1 MYPARAQRTCV
12 KVASS
17 VTLPGRR
24 WTSIIFHRLPVIAL
38 MVMALSVCPVV
49 VGFTLVAQAEDSGL
63 PALEQLPVLKLSLS
77 EAVQAAMDKNP
88 NVRLFREKIEAA
100 RAVSRTQLGALL
112 PNLSAQGKFNNQT
125 FFLGTIGGRPI
136 ATSPFDIV
144 DGRGSFTQ
152 SLFSLSLIDRWRASR
167 AAFQVA
173 ELESDVTK
181 NDTVATVALHYFE
194 ALKNQESLDARYANV
209 GLYEDLVAFIKS
221 RQSGG
226 MATGLDS
233 ARLEAQLEN
242 ERQRLELAKSD
253 LERAKLILLNSIG
266 IGYEVKVVLTDE
278 LKSFDR
284 LIPTLPRALEL
295 AFENRPELKAQVQR
309 IRTAQ
314 LSLNSI
320 KGELLPSLSAQ
331 GDVGLIGTRIDNT
344 TTTYTIGALLSVP
357 IYDGGQ
363 RQGRIGESRSL
374 LQQEEIK
381 LALVKNQV
389 VMELREAIV
398 TLTAALEQHRIAKD
412 GLKAAVT
419 ELSLARER
427 IRVLSSNTL
436 ELSNALFDLVRARDN
451 LIDAMFRVSA
461 SQVNLARAQGNL
473 EQLREPAP

>member
-1 MYPARAQRTCV
+1 MLYVGRAQRTCIN
-12 KVASS
+12 VASAITVPDGNWKS
-17 VTLPGRR
+17 AL
-24 WTSIIFHRLPVIAL
+24 FHRLPIFAL
-38 MVMALSVCPVV
+38 LALGVCAAVF
-49 VGFTLVAQAEDSGL
+49 GITLVAQAEENRI

-77 EAVQAAMDKNP
+77 EAIQAALDKNP

-112 PNLSAQGKFNNQT
+112 PNLSSQGKFNNQT
-125 FFLGTIGGRPI
+125 FFLGTIGGRPV

-152 SLFSLSLIDRWRASR
+152 YLFSLSLIDRWRASR
-167 AAFQVA
+167 SAFQVA
-173 ELESDVTK
+173 ELESDATR

-194 ALKNQESLDARYANV
+194 ALKSQETLDARYANV
-209 GLYEDLVAFIKS
+209 GLYQDLVEFIKS

-226 MATGLDS
+226 MATGLDT

-253 LERAKLILLNSIG
+253 VERAKLILLNSIG
-266 IGYEVKVVLTDE
+266 IGYEVRVVLTDE
-278 LKSFDR
+278 LKSYER
-284 LIPTLPRALEL
+284 LIPTLQRALEL
-295 AFENRPELKAQVQR
+295 AFENRPEIKAQMQR
-309 IRTAQ
+309 IRTAE
-314 LSLNSI
+314 LSLSSI
-320 KGELLPSLSAQ
+320 KGERLPSLSAQ
-331 GDVGLIGTRIDNT
+331 GDVGLIGKQIDNT
-344 TTTYTIGALLSVP
+344 LTTYTVGVLLSVP

-381 LALVKNQV
+381 LALVRNQV

-398 TLTAALEQHRIAKD
+398 TLTAAIEQHRIAKD

-427 IRVLSSNTL
+427 LRVLSSNTL
-436 ELSNALFDLVRARDN
+436 ELSNALFDIVRARDN
-451 LIDAMFRVSA
+451 IIDALFRMGA
-461 SQVNLARAQGNL
+461 SQVNLARAQGDI
-473 EQLREPAP
+473 EQLR